1 LAFQNSK
8 VRILVLDWQES
19 LNGSLLISVQGLMTA
34 AKEQEAKKFS
44 QTFIL
49 AAQQVGYFLMND
61 IFRYPDEIQKE
72 NQLNVKFD
80 ATTPVK
86 PKQQETVKPSKEEKV
101 TPTAPPPKENVQ
113 NTTTTTAVV
122 EKQEKKTKPT
132 KTQETK
138 KEPVKKEETEV
149 APVVKKEETPVVK
162 KEEKKEEPKSFTYAS
177 IVGKV
182 PTKST
187 LEPSQDEKKKE
198 KPKKQE
204 TKPETTTTTNGGKQ
218 EKPTKTQ
225 ETKSNGQVNK
235 KQLNQENGEKP
246 EEKKKNH
253 FLHAV
258 YISKVPEALTD
269 DDLHKKFKKYG
280 KILDVSNKA
289 KEKVIFNSFNHF
301 SNLHLF
307 TLKLLKL

>member
-80 ATTPVK
+80 STTPVK
-86 PKQQETVKPSKEEKV
+86 PKQQETGKPKEEKPAIS
-101 TPTAPPPKENVQ
+101 TTQQAPPKETQ
-113 NTTTTTAVV
+113 TV
-122 EKQEKKTKPT
+122 EPKQQEKKTKPT
-132 KTQETK
+132 KPQETKTQETK
-138 KEPVKKEETEV
+138 KETSVKKET
-149 APVVKKEETPVVK
+149 PIVVKKEETPAPVVVK
-162 KEEKKEEPKSFTYAS
+162 KEEKKEPKSFTYAS
-177 IVGKV
+177 VVGEV
-182 PTKST
+182 PTKTT

-204 TKPETTTTTNGGKQ
+204 TKPTTNGQ
-218 EKPTKTQ
+218 EKPSKTQ
-225 ETKSNGQVNK
+225 EKSSNGQVK
-235 KQLNQENGEKP
+235 KQSLNQENGEKP
-246 EEKKKNH
+246 EKKNH

-258 YISKVPEALTD
+258 YVSKVPEALTD
-269 DDLHKKFKKYG
+269 EDLHKKFKKYG

-289 KEKVIFNSFNHF
+289 KEKVIFFF
-301 SNLHLF
+301 LNLLAICF
-307 TLKLLKL
+307 CLL